1 MTSPRP
7 GSRLGGRYRLTE
19 RLAFGGMGEVWKG
32 VDEVLGRDVAI
43 KILRPDLAGDNAFQ
57 RRFREEART
66 AGGLSHPGIAAVYD
80 YGESPLAPPIS
91 EDDGDAPPDT
101 DDISYLV
108 MELVP
113 GEALSVALSQEGSLD
128 VDRTLDLVAQT
139 ARALHVAHLRGVV
152 HRDVK
157 PANLMVTPDRRVKV
171 TDFGIARPQDH
182 EPLTATGQVMGTAH
196 YLAPELARGLDAT
209 PLSDVYAL
217 GVVAYECLAGRRP
230 FEGDNQVAVATAHL
244 SEPPPPL
251 PETLQ
256 PEVRRIVELAM
267 NKDPEQRFRGANAFA
282 AALES
287 ARYRQL
293 AGLPPAEEIFLGNPP
308 ATAGPG
314 ADDLPTS
321 TPVSPTSRPTGP
333 KAPPEQP
340 EQAGASS
347 GTTPV
352 DGMPVPRR
360 RVLSIP
366 LVALAGLALLVGVG
380 ALISA
385 SRLSEPRTTP
395 TTTAETPTTSPP
407 MVIVPSS
414 STTAWTSTR
423 ATRRTWRSPTAT
435 TPPATIPI
443 TTPTE
448 TPTATPTETQ
458 TTPEPTTPTPT
469 PTTTPTQATQA
480 GAGR

>member
-91 EDDGDAPPDT
+91 EDDDAAPPDT

-113 GEALSVALSQEGSLD
+113 GEALSVALSQEGALD
-128 VDRTLDLVAQT
+128 VDRTLDLAAQT

-196 YLAPELARGLDAT
+196 YLAPELARGLAAT

-267 NKDPEQRFRGANAFA
+267 EKNPEQRFRGANAFA

-293 AGLPPAEEIFLGNPP
+293 AGLPPAEEIFLGDPP

-314 ADDLPTS
+314 ADLPTT
-321 TPVSPTSRPTGP
+321 TPVTPTSRPTGP
-333 KAPPEQP
+333 TPPPGRP
-340 EQAGASS
+340 EQAEASS

-352 DGMPVPRR
+352 DGVPVPRR

-380 ALISA
+380 VLISA
-385 SRLSEPRTTP
+385 AQRSEPRTTP
-395 TTTAETPTTSPP
+395 TTTAATPTTSPP
-407 MVIVPSS
+407 VMIVPSS

-423 ATRRTWRSPTAT
+423 ATRRTWKPTTTTTPRAT
-435 TPPATIPI
+435 TPT

-448 TPTATPTETQ
+448 TPTTTPTETT
-458 TTPEPTTPTPT
+458 TTPEPTTS
-469 PTTTPTQATQA
+469 TTGPSTSPTQATQA
-480 GAGR
+480 AGGG